1 MPLHNAMRL
10 DFLTKRVSAKNS
22 SLFFV
27 LAHYMPIQNRTINTM
42 ADIDFLR
49 FSALVLAT
57 TLIGKSADPIREAV
71 DMAED
76 LLNKLNEKE
85 V

>member
-1 MPLHNAMRL
+1 
-10 DFLTKRVSAKNS
+10 
-22 SLFFV
+22 
-27 LAHYMPIQNRTINTM
+27 M

-71 DMAED
+71 DMAEYV
-76 LLNKLNEKE
+76 LNKLNEKE